1 MIRYALK
8 CTEGH
13 RFDSWF
19 QSAAAFDKLAGAG
32 MISCA
37 VCGSAEVRKDLMA
50 PSVSAGEPQAVTAP
64 APPERPERPLSA
76 PAHPAE
82 QVLRRMRAFV
92 EKHSENVGRNFVQE
106 ARAIHAGE
114 APARPIHGQAR
125 PEEARKLAEEGVPV
139 APLPFD
145 PEAKSN

>member
-19 QSAAAFDKLAGAG
+19 QSAAAFDKLEGAG

-50 PSVSAGEPQAVTAP
+50 PSVSAGESPGVTAP
-64 APPERPERPLSA
+64 AAPERPLSA

-92 EKHSENVGRNFVQE
+92 EKHSENVGRNFVHE
-106 ARAIHAGE
+106 ARAIHTGD
-114 APARPIHGQAR
+114 APARPIHGKAR
-125 PEEARKLAEEGVPV
+125 PEEARKLLEEGVPV

>member
-8 CTEGH
+8 CAEGH

-19 QSAAAFDKLAGAG
+19 QSAAAFDKLDSAG
-32 MISCA
+32 MIACA
-37 VCGSAEVRKDLMA
+37 VCGSAEVKKDLMA
-50 PSVSAGEPQAVTAP
+50 PNVSAGEAAAETP
-64 APPERPERPLSA
+64 AAAPERPLSA

-82 QVLRRMRAFV
+82 QVLQRMRAFV
-92 EKHSENVGRNFVQE
+92 EKHSENVGTNFATE
-106 ARAIHAGE
+106 ARAIHAGD

-125 PEEARKLAEEGVPV
+125 PEEARRLVEEGLPV

>member
-8 CTEGH
+8 CAEGH

-19 QSAAAFDKLAGAG
+19 QSATAFERLQATG
-32 MISCA
+32 MIACA
-37 VCGSAEVRKDLMA
+37 VCGSAEVAKDLMA
-50 PSVSAGEPQAVTAP
+50 PRVRSGDSSGAVTP
-64 APPERPERPLSA
+64 APDERPLSA

-82 QVLRRMRAFV
+82 QMLRRMRTFI
-92 EKHSENVGRNFVQE
+92 ETHSENVGGNFARE
-106 ARAIHAGE
+106 ARAIHAGD
-114 APARPIHGQAR
+114 APARPIHGQAQ
-125 PEEARKLAEEGVPV
+125 PEEARQLAEEGVPV